1 MCVLCDLARTFFFL
15 IEEDNFNFHFYIKEY
30 DSEKIAFIE
39 IYRILILRILLN

>member
-15 IEEDNFNFHFYIKEY
+15 IEGDNFNFYIKEY
-30 DSEKIAFIE
+30 DSEKVAFIE